1 MTKMVIIS
9 FGRILL
15 IIIGAL
21 ITAYGLESILIPNN
35 VSDGGVTGISIVG
48 STLFSLPLGI
58 LIGIINLPFIWLG
71 YKQIGRKFAIFFNN
85 RYLIIIYIHFD
96 YASCTNN
103 Y

>member
-1 MTKMVIIS
+1 MVIIS

-48 STLFSLPLGI
+48 STLFGLPLGI
-58 LIGIINLPFIWLG
+58 LIGIINLPFMLG
-71 YKQIGRKFAIFFNN
+71 YKQIGRKFAIFS
-85 RYLIIIYIHFD
+85 IIGIL
-96 YASCTNN
+96 CTNN